1 MTAYQ
6 NSWNN
11 EIEKLL
17 GDLNAPDSLHE
28 ELVFILSHNELT
40 QIYPNQVINALR
52 IAKSI
57 QSGNINTCL
66 VAPMQSGKSGTIYV
80 LVNYILPELNL
91 INKSGSAIFVTSMRD
106 KDLFKQNKENL
117 ERDFYS
123 VTNQS
128 YLPSKINVNKMD
140 EFFRHPNPFKLVK
153 I

>member
-52 IAKSI
+52 IA
-57 QSGNINTCL
+57 C
-66 VAPMQSGKSGTIYV
+66 
-80 LVNYILPELNL
+80 
-91 INKSGSAIFVTSMRD
+91 
-106 KDLFKQNKENL
+106 
-117 ERDFYS
+117 
-123 VTNQS
+123 
-128 YLPSKINVNKMD
+128 PSN
-140 EFFRHPNPFKLVK
+140 PNFPS
-153 I
+153 